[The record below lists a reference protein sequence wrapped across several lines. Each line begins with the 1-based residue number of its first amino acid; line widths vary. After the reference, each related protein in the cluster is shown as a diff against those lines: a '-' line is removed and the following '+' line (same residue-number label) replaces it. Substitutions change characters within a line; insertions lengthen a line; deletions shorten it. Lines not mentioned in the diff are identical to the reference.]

1 MGNLKDINYG
11 VGKYLTVDDASSLP
25 DIATN
30 RVNLDTLNFK
40 LAANNAYALYNM
52 KDGFIEAFE
61 DTSGVD
67 ASGSTN
73 ETRDSSGKYYSGTQT
88 PTVTG
93 GTITTAL
100 PTWEERE

>member
-11 VGKYLTVDDASSLP
+11 VGKYLTADDATSIP
-25 DIATN
+25 DIENN

-40 LAANNAYALYNM
+40 LASNNSYALYNM

-67 ASGSTN
+67 ASASTN
-73 ETRDSSGKYYSGTQT
+73 ETRDSSSKYYSGSGAGTA
-88 PTVTG
+88 TG
-93 GTITTAL
+93 GTETS
-100 PTWEERE
+100 